1 MNRHARAFLA
11 LGALA
16 AALAVALGAAASHG
30 LRPHLAANDPAGWF
44 ATALEYHR
52 WHALGLMVVGLAA
65 ARFPSRGFVAAGWLL
80 VAGLLLFSGNLY
92 LRSVFGVHAFHVVTP
107 WGGMAFIAGWLCA
120 AIGAL
125 FARTAP

>member
-1 MNRHARAFLA
+1 MNRHARVFLA

-30 LRPHLAANDPAGWF
+30 LRAQLAANDPAGWF
-44 ATALEYHR
+44 ATALDYHR
-52 WHALGLMVVGLAA
+52 WNALGLMLVGLAA

-92 LRSVFGVHAFHVVTP
+92 LRSVFGVHALHAVTP
-107 WGGMAFIAGWLCA
+107 WGGAAFIAGWLCA

-125 FARTAP
+125 RARA

>member
-30 LRPHLAANDPAGWF
+30 LRAHLAANDPAGWF
-44 ATALEYHR
+44 ATALDYHR
-52 WHALGLMVVGLAA
+52 WHALGLMLVGLAA
-65 ARFPSRGFVAAGWLL
+65 ARFASRWFVAAGWLL
-80 VAGLLLFSGNLY
+80 AAGLLLFSGNLY
-92 LRSVFGVHAFHVVTP
+92 LRSLVGVHDLHAVTP
-107 WGGMAFIAGWLCA
+107 WGGGAFIAGWICA

-125 FARTAP
+125 AARE

>member
-30 LRPHLAANDPAGWF
+30 LRAHLAANDPAGWF
-44 ATALEYHR
+44 ATALDYHR
-52 WHALGLMVVGLAA
+52 WHALGLMLVGLAA

-92 LRSVFGVHAFHVVTP
+92 LRSVFGVHDFHVVTP
-107 WGGMAFIAGWLCA
+107 WGGVAFIAGWLCA
-120 AIGAL
+120 TVGAL
-125 FARTAP
+125 VARE

>member
-1 MNRHARAFLA
+1 MSRHARAFIA

-30 LRPHLAANDPAGWF
+30 LRAHLAANDPAGWF
-44 ATALEYHR
+44 ATALDYHR
-52 WHALGLMVVGLAA
+52 WHALGLMLVGLAA
-65 ARFPSRGFVAAGWLL
+65 ARLDSRWFVAAGWLL

-92 LRSVFGVHAFHVVTP
+92 LRSLFGVHTFHVVTP
-107 WGGMAFIAGWLCA
+107 WGGGAFIAGWLCA

-125 FARTAP
+125 RARAA

>member
-16 AALAVALGAAASHG
+16 AALAVGLGAAASHG
-30 LRPHLAANDPAGWF
+30 LRAHLAANDPAGWF
-44 ATALEYHR
+44 ATALDYHR
-52 WHALGLMVVGLAA
+52 WHALGLMLVGLAA

-92 LRSVFGVHAFHVVTP
+92 LRSVFGVHDFHVVTP
-107 WGGMAFIAGWLCA
+107 WGGVAFIAGWLCA
-120 AIGAL
+120 AVGAL
-125 FARTAP
+125 VARE